1 MVTPKL
7 GKYLESLN
15 FGDTIEVSGT
25 KGKSTYLGKGK
36 LKIKRRV
43 TDANAEIRSA
53 KKIGMIAG
61 GTGITPM
68 MQILRRALTDPK
80 AQTEFF
86 SYLQSQLI
94 VTPVRLGN
102 TLSDLCPKI

>member
-1 MVTPKL
+1 M
-7 GKYLESLN
+7 
-15 FGDTIEVSGT
+15 SGP
-25 KGKSTYLGKGK
+25 KGKLTYLGKGK
-36 LKIKRRV
+36 LKIKRRA

-80 AQTEFF
+80 
-86 SYLQSQLI
+86 Y
-94 VTPVRLGN
+94 VRLKSGQSFF
-102 TLSDLCPKI
+102 TTSSRE